1 MGKYLWN
8 VRICKPHGLSITS
21 LDRKGLSCTRCNS
34 YRKTNSAK
42 PALMLYIGAL
52 SREVYRRWVAYV
64 ARYTNREEARS
75 IDARTTRV
83 SVHTGPC
90 IRAHVVSNRYRGYR
104 QTGGE
109 INTHRPAAST
119 TTTTTSMSVRPHI
132 NTYTYLYIAYI
143 SARQRR
149 DRGFA
154 EIALVSRYVDSVT
167 RAHIRGVPSPSVFSL
182 IINSRLD
189 RSLIKN

>member
-1 MGKYLWN
+1 MLRVIQIERRPDRSTHALLSYIRA
-8 VRICKPHGLSITS
+8 RI
-21 LDRKGLSCTRCNS
+21 
-34 YRKTNSAK
+34 
-42 PALMLYIGAL
+42 
-52 SREVYRRWVAYV
+52 
-64 ARYTNREEARS
+64 
-75 IDARTTRV
+75 
-83 SVHTGPC
+83 PC

-119 TTTTTSMSVRPHI
+119 TTTSMSVRPHI
-132 NTYTYLYIAYI
+132 NTCTYLYIAYI

-167 RAHIRGVPSPSVFSL
+167 RAHIRGVPSPSIFSL
-182 IINSRLD
+182 IIDSRFD